1 MKVKIAIASAALFAG
16 TQVAAA
22 APVAVANSV
31 YVEREIS
38 IGNGSS
44 TRVLEPARTLRR
56 GDRLVYVVSW
66 RAPQARGEHLTIT
79 NPLPRTIAY
88 ERSAGGDEDV
98 SVDGGRSWGKLDRLR
113 FRDGS
118 VWRYATPEDVTHI
131 RWIVP
136 PQLALAG
143 SGRLTWS
150 GIVR

>member
-1 MKVKIAIASAALFAG
+1 MKSRYATLAALIAG
-16 TQVAAA
+16 APLAQA
-22 APVAVANSV
+22 APVTIANTV
-31 YVEREIS
+31 FVEREVA

-44 TRVLEPARTLRR
+44 AKVLEPARTLRR

-88 ERSAGGDEDV
+88 ERSADGDEDV
-98 SVDGGRSWGKLDRLR
+98 SVDGGRSWGKLDALR
-113 FRDGS
+113 VRDGS
-118 VWRYATPEDVTHI
+118 VWRYATPQDVTHV
-131 RWIVP
+131 RWNVP